1 MSLPLEPSP
10 LLFPSETPTPSVEA
24 PGMEDVA
31 WPLCSPSSVSP
42 LENNRNPF
50 VPDSLY
56 SGLMP
61 YSRYME
67 GMIPKPR
74 GIKGKELTMPCPSHF
89 CYRTQNAR
97 HLIYLVRE
105 NRAPC
110 SQGHPTTWAYW
121 WRHLAFTAA
130 QEIVSL
136 TAECGRLQKGA
147 IQSLDMS
154 SSSIS
159 TEVGN

>member
-1 MSLPLEPSP
+1 MGPSSLS
-10 LLFPSETPTPSVEA
+10 FPSETPTPSVET

-31 WPLCSPSSVSP
+31 WPPCSPASVSP
-42 LENNRNPF
+42 LEDNRNPF
-50 VPDSLY
+50 VRDSFLY

-61 YSRYME
+61 YSRHMQ

-74 GIKGKELTMPCPSHF
+74 GIKGKEMTMPCPRHF
-89 CYRTQNAR
+89 CCRTQNAC
-97 HLIYLVRE
+97 HLIQLVRE
-105 NRAPC
+105 SRAAAC

-121 WRHLAFTAA
+121 WRHLAFTMA
-130 QEIVSL
+130 QGIVPL
-136 TAECGRLQKGA
+136 PAECGRLQKGPV
-147 IQSLDMS
+147 QSLAP